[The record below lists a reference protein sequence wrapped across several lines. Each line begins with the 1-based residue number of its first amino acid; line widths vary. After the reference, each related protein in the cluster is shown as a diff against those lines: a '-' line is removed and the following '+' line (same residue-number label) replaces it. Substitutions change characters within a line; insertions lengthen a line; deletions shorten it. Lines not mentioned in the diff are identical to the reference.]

1 MVVGYQLFKVNEFI
15 IIIIIIIIIYF
26 FFLGGGGGRTI
37 ERCTNQFS
45 RCVETIYCQ
54 NLADPTSGENIFVK
68 GAWFILLNANYE
80 SVILKWKES
89 VPVYFLTS

>member
-1 MVVGYQLFKVNEFI
+1 MVVGYQLFNVNEFI
-15 IIIIIIIIIYF
+15 IIIIIIIYF
-26 FFLGGGGGRTI
+26 FFWGGRTI

-80 SVILKWKES
+80 SVILK
-89 VPVYFLTS
+89 